1 MDVRTRWEPVAR
13 GLEDIG
19 AGDDTPT
26 LSCAV
31 RVPWSEPVGALV
43 LLHGRGTDEHDVF
56 PLLELLDPARR
67 LLGIAVRGP
76 LESEPAGHARWFD
89 RHDDG
94 RPVAGSFAHAVAG
107 VGAWLDAASAVTG
120 VPLGRT
126 IVAGF
131 GEGAVLALALALGR
145 GPTTRPAG
153 LVLMAGSVPAV
164 EGVSFDATR
173 CDGLPVAVGQA
184 LEDEVVPAAEAAGL
198 LALLEGAG
206 AVVTHRTWHGG
217 HAVDPGF
224 LRRLAPWVYR
234 VVAQV
239 RYSEEVA
246 ESPRGFG
253 TGTSV
258 LRPAFGG

>member
-19 AGDDTPT
+19 ADDDTPT

-31 RVPWSEPVGALV
+31 RVPWSEPAGALV

-76 LESEPAGHARWFD
+76 LESGPEGHARWFD

-94 RPVAGSFAHAVAG
+94 RPVAGSFANAVAG

-126 IVAGF
+126 IVGGF
-131 GEGAVLALALALGR
+131 GEGAVLALALALR
-145 GPTTRPAG
+145 SGPTTRPAG
-153 LVLMAGSVPAV
+153 
-164 EGVSFDATR
+164 
-173 CDGLPVAVGQA
+173 
-184 LEDEVVPAAEAAGL
+184 EAAGL
-198 LALLEGAG
+198 LTLLERGG
-206 AVVTHRTWHGG
+206 AVVTHRVWHGG

-224 LRRLAPWVYR
+224 LRGLAPWVYR
-234 VVAQV
+234 VVARV

-246 ESPRGFG
+246 ESSRGFG

-258 LRPAFGG
+258 LRPAFRG